1 MADNPR
7 RRFLKASAGA
17 ISGLAI
23 VSCADEQAAKPGAA
37 DSLDLPTLRAL
48 GYIVLPRAA
57 LGDTGVTRVVDE
69 FLTWLDGF
77 EPVAERNH
85 GYDSVDVR
93 YGPPHPAPLWKAQL
107 EALGIEASKRFAAPY
122 AELSEARQREILEH
136 QLPDHLPED
145 MPYAGA
151 ATHVAIG
158 LMAWFYATGEANDLA
173 LQAKIGR
180 QTCRG
185 LASGPDKPEPL
196 GS

>member
-17 ISGLAI
+17 ISGLALG
-23 VSCADEQAAKPGAA
+23 SCTDEQAVKPSVA
-37 DSLDLPTLRAL
+37 DSLDLPTLEAL
-48 GYIVLPRAA
+48 GRIVLPRTA
-57 LGDTGVTRVVDE
+57 LGDTGVTRAIDE

-77 EPVAERNH
+77 EPVSERDH
-85 GYDSVDVR
+85 SYDSVDVL
-93 YGPPHPAPLWKAQL
+93 YGPPHPAPLWKVQL
-107 EALGIEASKRFAAPY
+107 EALTIEATKRFAAPY
-122 AELSEARQREILEH
+122 TEISETRQREILER
-136 QLPDHLPED
+136 QLPGYLPED

-158 LMAWFYATGEANDLA
+158 LIAWFYATREANDLA

-185 LASGPDKPEPL
+185 LESGPDKPAPT